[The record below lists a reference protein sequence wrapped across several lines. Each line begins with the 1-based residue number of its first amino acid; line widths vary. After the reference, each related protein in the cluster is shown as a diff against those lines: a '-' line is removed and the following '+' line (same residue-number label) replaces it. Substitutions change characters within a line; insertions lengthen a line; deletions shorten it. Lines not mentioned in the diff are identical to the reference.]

1 MSLRV
6 RTVVVVVGTATVEVV
21 SGATELGTDEV
32 VETTSVVV
40 VDSSDV
46 DVSSI
51 VVETPVS

>member
-32 VETTSVVV
+32 VETTSVVG